1 MRGRRE
7 INAAHSKGGKDG
19 CQQRQ
24 RQYSVVI
31 AHHKSREVI
40 NVSGLPVL
48 ELVAGH
54 ARGDFPYAFFRRF
67 WCFVNSPRPLN
78 LNWLLHSSKM
88 IKCGTTYIW
97 FAFGARRCSQREKV
111 LASLQPFLDPA
122 VAVWVT
128 SPWPPVPLLRVS
140 PGRPFGGPCGRP
152 FRPPP
157 NSPCGWM
164 MITAA
169 VKMKG
174 RWPLSPGSPA
184 PQNSAL
190 PARQTEGTQGTRA
203 CQPRRLCAQAAE
215 PVSWGMV
222 KGLKVEM
229 SGRTMCLGVGYPM
242 HPFIHA
248 FPVVWFCLLLN
259 NCRLRLTRCHQTR
272 CRCRMTTSKW
282 SRSFQLSWIYSLHR
296 ERHDLQHHL
305 CARSG
310 WLMWEAD
317 PKMPEQSR
325 NCGCRQRWSLPN
337 GPQWKLKLS
346 LQSGG
351 RACGWRR
358 RSSLRNACCECAA
371 NWGFVLPARDI
382 PCILSHQIEAVCVA
396 SCRLAPATWISAM
409 CLETIHAACMLLNF
423 VNSAV
428 CSPPSLSPFFV
439 LLLAYHDEKSHQQCW
454 QPLFSWIFYI
464 FSAIL
469 SPSLEAHFP
478 GSNEKS
484 FPPSLPPL
492 AGRGLET
499 VPVGKPLL
507 NCWAFQRL
515 HWRQQ
520 PIWLGLRVGMLRTW
534 IDTV

>member
-1 MRGRRE
+1 MPLIVKVARMGA
-7 INAAHSKGGKDG
+7 NKGKGSILLWLQAISQEKSSMWVG
-19 CQQRQ
+19 CLFWSLLQ
-24 RQYSVVI
+24 
-31 AHHKSREVI
+31 
-40 NVSGLPVL
+40 GML
-48 ELVAGH
+48 EAISLMLSFAVF
-54 ARGDFPYAFFRRF
+54 DV
-67 WCFVNSPRPLN
+67 FVNSPRPLN
-78 LNWLLHSSKM
+78 LIWLLHSSKM

-140 PGRPFGGPCGRP
+140 PGRPFGGPFGRP

-428 CSPPSLSPFFV
+428 CSPPSLSPFFCFAALHITMRRV
-439 LLLAYHDEKSHQQCW
+439 TSNAGSPFFHG
-454 QPLFSWIFYI
+454 FSWIFYI